1 MVSEEIQE
9 LDLLR
14 MDDSLNPCF
23 GGRWSRSMDDKV
35 RTEQGVGRLNP
46 CFGGRWSRS
55 QELDLLRMDDQVS

>member
-14 MDDSLNPCF
+14 MDD
-23 GGRWSRSMDDKV
+23 
-35 RTEQGVGRLNP
+35 RLNP

-55 QELDLLRMDDQVS
+55 EIQELDLLRMDVLILVLVEDGLGGDSRTRLAPYGRQS